1 MPLEAVLFD
10 LDNTLMDYA
19 GYKLRTAVAAAD
31 EMVSRGFPD
40 TVDNIVRK
48 IFDIYDK
55 HGMEYQK
62 TLSAVIVQ
70 YGLKMREGE
79 LFQQAAL
86 IAYNR
91 EKYAKGIMPYPG
103 AVEALVETRAMGL
116 KTAVVTDGPRNKVFQ
131 RLLLAGIEHLFNL
144 VITHDDT
151 RQHKP
156 HPAPFR
162 CALKKLGARPHNAM
176 MLGDIVARDVFGAR
190 KLGIITC
197 HAVFGHRDRIRNEGK
212 GGMVKMMNPAHI
224 VEPDYKINSFRELPP
239 LAARL
244 MR

>member
-1 MPLEAVLFD
+1 MALEAVLFD

-19 GYKLRTAVAAAD
+19 GYKLRTATAAAE

-40 TVDNIVRK
+40 TVDGIVRK
-48 IFDIYDK
+48 IFEIYDK

-62 TLSAVIVQ
+62 TVYAVTVQ

-79 LFQQAAL
+79 FFQQAGL

-91 EKYAKGIMPYPG
+91 VKYSMGIQPYPG
-103 AVEALVETRAMGL
+103 AQEALAELKEMGL
-116 KTAVVTDGPRNKVFQ
+116 KTAIVTDGPRNKVFQ
-131 RLLLAGIEHLFNL
+131 RLILARMEYLFNL
-144 VITHDDT
+144 VVTHDDT

-156 HPAPFR
+156 HHAPFR
-162 CALKKLGARPHNAM
+162 CALKKLGVKPGNAM
-176 MLGDIVARDVFGAR
+176 MVGDIVTRDVFGAR
-190 KLGIITC
+190 QLGLVTC
-197 HAVFGHRDRIRNEGK
+197 HAVFGDRDRRVNERR
-212 GGMVKMMNPAHI
+212 GGMVKVERREHM
-224 VEPDYKINSFRELPP
+224 VEPDHRINSFRELPP